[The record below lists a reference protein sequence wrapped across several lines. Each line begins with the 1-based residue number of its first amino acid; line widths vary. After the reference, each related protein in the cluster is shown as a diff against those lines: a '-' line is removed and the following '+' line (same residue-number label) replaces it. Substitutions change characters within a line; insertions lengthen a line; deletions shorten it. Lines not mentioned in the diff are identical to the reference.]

1 MTTKSTKKTTDTA
14 SQTVEAVVAAGQEA
28 TDSFMKAATENYEK
42 MFTTAKEKV
51 DEAVKGYD
59 QFAVFGKENVEAF
72 VAAGNVATKGMES
85 LTAEWLTYGKQSI
98 EDSIS
103 ATKAMM
109 GAKTLQELIDLQT
122 AFTKS
127 SLDSFVN
134 QGTKVTELTAKVAQ
148 DTFAP
153 INGRV
158 NAAVDKVVK
167 AA

>member
-1 MTTKSTKKTTDTA
+1 MCTGA
-14 SQTVEAVVAAGQEA
+14 P
-28 TDSFMKAATENYEK
+28 
-42 MFTTAKEKV
+42 TTAFK
-51 DEAVKGYD
+51 Y
-59 QFAVFGKENVEAF
+59 
-72 VAAGNVATKGMES
+72 AGNVATKGMES